1 MDMNDGNHWTI
12 YESPLGPLTIVAGR
26 DGALRRLRFPEE
38 ESLRK
43 EADRRPLEP
52 IVAQLDEYFARER
65 QDFELPLELAGTP
78 LQQQVWAR
86 LREIPYGGTV
96 SYGEVTDDLDEAV
109 FPSDL
114 EPYKRVRAVGT
125 EIGRT
130 PVPIIIPC
138 HRVLGADGS
147 LTGYGGGLD
156 RKRALLELES
166 GVTQL
171 PLG

>member
-1 MDMNDGNHWTI
+1 MSDSNNWAI
-12 YESPLGPLTIVAGR
+12 YESPLGSLTIVVGP
-26 DGALRRLRFPEE
+26 DGALRRLHFPEE
-38 ESLRK
+38 GPRLD
-43 EADRRPLEP
+43 EADRHPLEAV
-52 IVAQLDEYFARER
+52 VAQLDEYFAGER
-65 QDFELPLELAGTP
+65 HGFELALALTGTP

-86 LREIPYGGTV
+86 LREIPYGETV
-96 SYGEVTDDLDEAV
+96 SYGEVTEDLDGSV
-109 FPSDL
+109 FSSDL

-130 PVPIIIPC
+130 PVPIVIPC

-156 RKRALLELES
+156 RKRALLDLES

>member
-1 MDMNDGNHWTI
+1 MGDGNHWTI
-12 YESPLGPLTIVAGR
+12 YESPLGPLTIVAGA

-38 ESLRK
+38 EPRLD
-43 EADRRPLEP
+43 EAVRRPLETV
-52 IVAQLDEYFARER
+52 VAQLDDYFAGER
-65 QDFELPLELAGTP
+65 HSFDLALALTGTP
-78 LQQQVWAR
+78 LQRQVWAR
-86 LREIPYGGTV
+86 LREIPYGETV
-96 SYGEVTDDLDEAV
+96 SYGEVTEDLDGSV
-109 FPSDL
+109 FPNDL

-130 PVPIIIPC
+130 PVPIVIPC